1 MRSYEKDLTGS
12 RWRGANV
19 GEIRSLSKE
28 NLCILFT
35 QTYTFIDFE
44 CLWLKRKTERNSHQ
58 TLIILRTVMMWVMN
72 RLLEQVWAWMQMFCC
87 LRAPSSSLSAVHA
100 VVHNWASVSQCARW
114 QVVLHAWQGPLLPHR
129 GHTGTRRW
137 PRFYREEHMCRC
149 LPAVAVCWHFGKV

>member
-35 QTYTFIDFE
+35 QNYTFIDFE

-87 LRAPSSSLSAVHA
+87 LRVRSRELLHLPSLLFMQSFKTGPVFPSALA
-100 VVHNWASVSQCARW
+100 DRSFFMRD
-114 QVVLHAWQGPLLPHR
+114 R
-129 GHTGTRRW
+129 GHCCHTGATRVPGDGPDFTGRST
-137 PRFYREEHMCRC
+137 CVAAC
-149 LPAVAVCWHFGKV
+149 LR